1 MVIKNPNY
9 PNKSAIWIYL
19 STTKALLLIVAMVL
33 AVIGTNTIGVYSS
46 RSGVGIAAAYALT
59 STSTPSTTT
68 SSSTGRTE
76 SFNIPVNITDP
87 KLLSDCHEDIHLSG
101 NLHIVTVTTVNSN
114 GGSIVKVVQTDPQD
128 IKGEG
133 LTTGTQY
140 HSTTGG
146 RPGEEIASRVLTFSA
161 GEIGGED
168 TTQTYVTSFNI
179 IGSNTTG
186 NTSSS
191 SLPNSDH
198 YMSLREDL
206 DITVNSDGAI
216 TANIDNENSGC
227 I

>member
-114 GGSIVKVVQTDPQD
+114 GGSIVKVQFDPHD
-128 IKGEG
+128 IKGKG
-133 LTTGTQY
+133 ITTGTEY
-140 HSTTGG
+140 RISN
-146 RPGEEIASRVLTFSA
+146 IAGQEAIDNRVLAFNA
-161 GEIGGED
+161 GGAD
-168 TTQTYVTSFNI
+168 TRQTYVTDFNF